1 LINFEHIEKELE
13 LFKKYVI
20 ENSKSNLLK
29 AKKKASG
36 RLYDSIDV
44 EQTTSLSLNFIMEEY
59 GEYLDKGVNGKKKK
73 WGAPFSYT
81 NKMPPTKSLDK
92 WLVLKGIAPRDKN
105 GKFINRQSLKFAI
118 AKNIYNKGIKP
129 TLFFTKPFEKG
140 FDRLDN
146 KLIEAFGLDVED
158 FLNFT
163 LNKIK

>member
-1 LINFEHIEKELE
+1 MINFEHIEKELE
-13 LFKKYVI
+13 AFKKYVV

-129 TLFFTKPFEKG
+129 TMFFTKPFEKG

-146 KLIEAFGLDVED
+146 ELLNAFGLDVED
-158 FLNFT
+158 YLIAT

>member
-140 FDRLDN
+140 FNRLDN
-146 KLIEAFGLDVED
+146 ELLNAFGLDVED
-158 FLNFT
+158 YLTAT

>member
-1 LINFEHIEKELE
+1 M
-13 LFKKYVI
+13 KK
-20 ENSKSNLLK
+20 
-29 AKKKASG
+29 
-36 RLYDSIDV
+36 
-44 EQTTSLSLNFIMEEY
+44 TSLSLNFIMEEY

-118 AKNIYNKGIKP
+118 AKSIYNKGIKP

-146 KLIEAFGLDVED
+146 ELLNAFGLDVED
-158 FLNFT
+158 YLTAT

>member
-1 LINFEHIEKELE
+1 MINFEHIEKELE
-13 LFKKYVI
+13 AFKKYVV

-146 KLIEAFGLDVED
+146 ELLNAFGLDVED
-158 FLNFT
+158 YLIAT

>member
-1 LINFEHIEKELE
+1 MINFEHIEKELE

-44 EQTTSLSLNFIMEEY
+44 EQKTSLSLNFIMEEY

-140 FDRLDN
+140 FNRLDN
-146 KLIEAFGLDVED
+146 ELLNAFGLDVED
-158 FLNFT
+158 YLTAT

>member
-44 EQTTSLSLNFIMEEY
+44 EQKTSLSLNFIMEEY

-140 FDRLDN
+140 FNRLDN
-146 KLIEAFGLDVED
+146 ELLNAFGLDVED
-158 FLNFT
+158 YLTAT